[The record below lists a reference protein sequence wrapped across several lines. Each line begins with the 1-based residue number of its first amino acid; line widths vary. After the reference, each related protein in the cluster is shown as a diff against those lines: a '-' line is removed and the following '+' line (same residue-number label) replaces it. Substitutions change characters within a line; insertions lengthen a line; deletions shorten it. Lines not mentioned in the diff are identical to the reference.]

1 MSEKTTKKKKHKV
14 LKCISLSG
22 GALALLG
29 ILCILGLNLWVIG
42 STSGRIHEFSSKDS
56 DTKDSVAD
64 NSNASTV
71 RSDIGSNHDCIIV
84 LGAGLRDGTPSPML
98 KDRLD
103 KGIYCY
109 WQGLAPKLLMSGDH
123 GRDGYNEVQVMKQYA
138 IDAGVPSSDIFM
150 DHAGF
155 STYESMIRARD
166 IFGLKSPVVVT
177 QKYHIYRA
185 LFIGS
190 QLGLDCTGIPTDNF
204 PYGGQAYRTFREYIA
219 RCKDVGTVLMGA
231 EPTYGGEP
239 ISITGDGDVTN
250 D

>member
-1 MSEKTTKKKKHKV
+1 MSGKEPKRKKKHSI
-14 LKCISLSG
+14 LRRLLLSG

-29 ILCILGLNLWVIG
+29 FLCILGLNLWVTLSISDRICELSDDG
-42 STSGRIHEFSSKDS
+42 SP
-56 DTKDSVAD
+56 AD
-64 NSNASTV
+64 AAGT
-71 RSDIGSNHDCIIV
+71 HDCIVV
-84 LGAGLRDGTPSPML
+84 LGAGLRGSEPSPML

-109 WQGLAPKLLMSGDH
+109 QQGLAPKLLMSGDH

-166 IFGLKSPVVVT
+166 VFGLKNPVVIT

-185 LFIGS
+185 LFIGNS
-190 QLGLDCTGIPTDNF
+190 LGLDCTGIPTDQF
-204 PYGGQAYRTFREYIA
+204 PYGGQAYRTFREYLA
-219 RCKDVGTVLMGA
+219 RCKDVGTVLTGA
-231 EPTYGGEP
+231 EPTYRGEP
-239 ISITGDGDVTN
+239 ISITGNGDITN
-250 D
+250 E